1 MQVQK
6 NIHMESISIAFA
18 LEFLNLLLI
27 KQHLNKLQVLAVES
41 EKEHLQNHRFYL
53 KAYERN
59 IDDVSLPIQPWT
71 DY

>member
-27 KQHLNKLQVLAVES
+27 QQHLNKLQVLAVKS
-41 EKEHLQNHRFYL
+41 EKEHLQNHRFHL
-53 KAYERN
+53 KADEQN
-59 IDDVSLPIQPWT
+59 TDDVSLPIQP
-71 DY
+71 